1 MNLVALNYVAIVITS
16 ESSFCFDFL
25 AGSGVTEPVH
35 SLLNL
40 NYTALVAVSLTS
52 AKDPTAKAIID
63 VSA

>member
-1 MNLVALNYVAIVITS
+1 MNLVALNYVPIVITS
-16 ESSFCFDFL
+16 EASFCFDFL

-35 SLLNL
+35 NLLNL

-52 AKDPTAKAIID
+52 AKDPTVKAIID